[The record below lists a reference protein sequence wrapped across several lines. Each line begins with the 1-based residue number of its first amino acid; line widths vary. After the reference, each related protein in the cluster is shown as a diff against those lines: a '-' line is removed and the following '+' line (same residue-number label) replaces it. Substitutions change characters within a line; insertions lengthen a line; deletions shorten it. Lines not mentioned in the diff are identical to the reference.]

1 MANGNFQRIT
11 QQRTTQ
17 HADGMSLRYDSDFAL
32 FATFSSVALL
42 AEHLA
47 IFFGGSASIA
57 PWSDMVA
64 LHKFE
69 AEILATKSA
78 FMLLLFPY
86 GKFYLV
92 GERTEVKVMFVAY

>member
-1 MANGNFQRIT
+1 
-11 QQRTTQ
+11 
-17 HADGMSLRYDSDFAL
+17 MSLRYDSDFAL
-32 FATFSSVALL
+32 FAAFSSVALL

-47 IFFGGSASIA
+47 IFFGGSTSIA

-64 LHKFE
+64 LHKYE
-69 AEILATKSA
+69 VEHLATKSA

-92 GERTEVKVMFVAY
+92 GERTEVKVMFVTY